1 MPSPP
6 TGLYRVAWL
15 EELAAD
21 PAYVVNGRPMVEKV
35 PHLLPAVLE
44 QPALA
49 FGTPAAFDRP
59 DIEQTPVLGSGA
71 LRIERPEVPAFVLRE
86 ANVIGK
92 YGIVTLADR
101 VLGETLYHAPLHLL
115 PGAGWEDD
123 QHLRLPL
130 CPLSVKLPS
139 GYHMLAG
146 NLGNYFHW
154 QFDALTRFDADL
166 LRELGPGPEA
176 EGAAVLL
183 VPELDEFW
191 KWESISLLVPRDVP
205 RIALVDDGTVF
216 VQRLVFRPNLT
227 GGGFLPHPHL
237 ADVFDRMRAAAG
249 PTRAPWRRIYVSRS
263 DSSNRM
269 LVNEAEIAA
278 RAAAAG
284 FLPVLLGAM
293 SVVDQIRTFAEAT
306 HVVGAHG
313 AGLTNLM
320 FCQPGTAVCEL
331 HMDRYV
337 QWSFRRLAMLR
348 GLRYGA
354 VLGATVG
361 PRPDWVHAQAWRLDP
376 AVLDAVLADPRFIAG

>member
-1 MPSPP
+1 
-6 TGLYRVAWL
+6 
-15 EELAAD
+15 
-21 PAYVVNGRPMVEKV
+21 
-35 PHLLPAVLE
+35 
-44 QPALA
+44 
-49 FGTPAAFDRP
+49 
-59 DIEQTPVLGSGA
+59 
-71 LRIERPEVPAFVLRE
+71 
-86 ANVIGK
+86 
-92 YGIVTLADR
+92 
-101 VLGETLYHAPLHLL
+101 
-115 PGAGWEDD
+115 
-123 QHLRLPL
+123 
-130 CPLSVKLPS
+130 
-139 GYHMLAG
+139 
-146 NLGNYFHW
+146 
-154 QFDALTRFDADL
+154 
-166 LRELGPGPEA
+166 
-176 EGAAVLL
+176 
-183 VPELDEFW
+183 
-191 KWESISLLVPRDVP
+191 
-205 RIALVDDGTVF
+205 
-216 VQRLVFRPNLT
+216 
-227 GGGFLPHPHL
+227 
-237 ADVFDRMRAAAG
+237 MRAAAG